1 MNRMLNPSGRSPAC
15 PGPVSRRSLLQAG
28 AAAFTGLGMAD
39 LLKLQAQAAAQ
50 SAVGNAARGVPGKD
64 DPAVIFV
71 WLPGGPPHMETFD
84 MKPDAPEDY
93 RGAFRPINT
102 NVSGIQICEH
112 LPLLAK
118 LADKYT
124 LIRSIAHDF
133 ADHGGGHKRFMTGRD
148 PKEPTGFVN
157 DYPAVGSMVA
167 KMQEKR
173 NVGVPNYTLLV
184 DNGRAHI
191 DVFSLGTAYL
201 GPAYG
206 PFTVGGDPSE
216 PGFSV
221 QNLGLAKEMEERLD
235 DRASLLGGLDKL
247 RRGIDKSGALDAMDK
262 FNERAID
269 LLTSEK
275 ARDAF
280 DLAKEDPRLREKY
293 GDHPWG
299 QRAIMARRLV
309 EAGVSF
315 VTVVMENPF
324 CKQVPWIK
332 NGVYNWDSHAVNC
345 HLFDDALAR
354 LPVFDR
360 TIAAMIEDIYARGL
374 DKRVMVVVTGEFGR
388 TPRVSHSIGTQ
399 TGIMQP
405 GRDHWPGAMSVLT
418 FGGGMRTGQVVGSTN
433 TKGEY
438 PADRPL
444 TPNDLWATV
453 FNHLGINYNHS
464 FPDLSGRPMPILPF
478 GEPIKELT

>member
-1 MNRMLNPSGRSPAC
+1 MLHPTNGPIRC
-15 PGPVSRRSLLQAG
+15 PGPVSRRSLLTAG
-28 AAAFTGLGMAD
+28 AAAFTGLGLAD
-39 LLKLQAQAAAQ
+39 LLKLQAQAA
-50 SAVGNAARGVPGKD
+50 VGNAVPGVPKKD
-64 DPAVIFV
+64 EPAVIFV
-71 WLPGGPPHMETFD
+71 WMPGGPPHMETFD

-124 LIRSIAHDF
+124 LIRSISHEY
-133 ADHGGGHKRFMTGRD
+133 ADHGGGHKRLMTGRQ
-148 PKEPTGFVN
+148 PKEPTGTN
-157 DYPAVGSMVA
+157 NEHPAVGSIVA
-167 KMQEKR
+167 KMQERR
-173 NVGVPNYTLLV
+173 NIGVPNYVQIV
-184 DNGRAHI
+184 DAGRAQI
-191 DVFSLGTAYL
+191 DTFAMGPAYL
-201 GPAYG
+201 GPAYT

-216 PGFSV
+216 PDFQV
-221 QNLGLAKEMEERLD
+221 QNLGLAREMEERLD

-247 RRGIDKSGALDAMDK
+247 RRNIDKSGVVSAMDT
-262 FNERAID
+262 FNQRAIG

-280 DLAKEDPRLREKY
+280 DLTKEDPKLREKY

-309 EAGVSF
+309 EAGVTF
-315 VTVVMENPF
+315 VTAIIENPF

-345 HLFDDALAR
+345 HLYDDALVR
-354 LPVFDR
+354 LPIFDR
-360 TIAAMIEDIYARGL
+360 TIAALIEDIYARGL

-399 TGIMQP
+399 TGVMQP

-433 TKGEY
+433 SKGEY

-453 FNHLGINYNHS
+453 FNHLGININHS

>member
-1 MNRMLNPSGRSPAC
+1 MNRMLNPRGTHC
-15 PGPVSRRSLLQAG
+15 PGPVSRRSLLTAG
-28 AAAFTGLGMAD
+28 AAAFTGLGIAD
-39 LLKLQAQAAAQ
+39 LLRLQAQAAEQ
-50 SAVGNAARGVPGKD
+50 SAAGNAVPGVPKKD

-102 NVSGIQICEH
+102 NVAGIQICEH

-173 NVGVPNYTLLV
+173 NVGVPNYTLIV
-184 DNGRAHI
+184 DAGRAQI
-191 DVFSLGTAYL
+191 DTFSLGTAYL

-216 PGFSV
+216 PGFAV

-247 RRGIDKSGALDAMDK
+247 RRGIDKSGALDAMDT
-262 FNERAID
+262 FNQRAIG
-269 LLTSEK
+269 LLTSPQ

-280 DLAKEDPRLREKY
+280 DLTREDPKLREKY

-309 EAGVSF
+309 ESGVSF

-360 TIAAMIEDIYARGL
+360 TIAALIEDIYARGL

-388 TPRVSHSIGTQ
+388 TPRITNQIGTQ

-405 GRDHWPGAMSVLT
+405 GRDHWPGAMSVLA
-418 FGGGMRTGQVVGSTN
+418 FGGGMRTGQVVGATN

-453 FNHLGINYNHS
+453 FQHLGINYNHA

-478 GEPIKELT
+478 GQPIKELT

>member
-1 MNRMLNPSGRSPAC
+1 MSKTDPNLRGKLERAPTYQRALRGEWWAE
-15 PGPVSRRSLLQAG
+15 
-28 AAAFTGLGMAD
+28 GMP
-39 LLKLQAQAAAQ
+39 
-50 SAVGNAARGVPGKD
+50 R
-64 DPAVIFV
+64 
-71 WLPGGPPHMETFD
+71 T
-84 MKPDAPEDY
+84 
-93 RGAFRPINT
+93 
-102 NVSGIQICEH
+102 
-112 LPLLAK
+112 
-118 LADKYT
+118 
-124 LIRSIAHDF
+124 
-133 ADHGGGHKRFMTGRD
+133 
-148 PKEPTGFVN
+148 
-157 DYPAVGSMVA
+157 
-167 KMQEKR
+167 
-173 NVGVPNYTLLV
+173 
-184 DNGRAHI
+184 
-191 DVFSLGTAYL
+191 
-201 GPAYG
+201 
-206 PFTVGGDPSE
+206 
-216 PGFSV
+216 PGFQV
-221 QNLGLAKEMEERLD
+221 QNLGLAREMEERLD

-247 RRGIDKSGALDAMDK
+247 RRNIDKSGVVSAMDT
-262 FNERAID
+262 FNQRAIG

-280 DLAKEDPRLREKY
+280 DLTKEDPKLREKY

-309 EAGVSF
+309 EAGVTF
-315 VTVVMENPF
+315 VTAIIENPF

-345 HLFDDALAR
+345 HLYDDALVR
-354 LPVFDR
+354 LPIFDR
-360 TIAAMIEDIYARGL
+360 TIAALIEDIYARGL

-433 TKGEY
+433 SKGEY

-453 FNHLGINYNHS
+453 FNHLGININHS

>member
-1 MNRMLNPSGRSPAC
+1 
-15 PGPVSRRSLLQAG
+15 LQAG

-39 LLKLQAQAAAQ
+39 LLRLQAQAA
-50 SAVGNAARGVPGKD
+50 VGNAVPGVPSAAKED
-64 DPAVIFV
+64 EPAVIFV

-102 NVSGIQICEH
+102 NVAGIQICEH

-157 DYPAVGSMVA
+157 DFPAVGSMVA

-173 NVGVPNYTLLV
+173 SDSAGGLRGVGVPNYTLLV
-184 DNGRAHI
+184 DAGRAQI
-191 DVFSLGTAYL
+191 DTFSLGTAYL

-216 PGFSV
+216 PGFAV
-221 QNLGLAKEMEERLD
+221 QNLGLAKEMEQRLD

-262 FNERAID
+262 FNQRAID
-269 LLTSEK
+269 LLTSPQ

-280 DLAKEDPRLREKY
+280 DLTKEDAKLREKY

-360 TIAAMIEDIYARGL
+360 TIAALIEDIYARGL

-388 TPRVSHSIGTQ
+388 TPRISNQVGSQ

-418 FGGGMRTGQVVGSTN
+418 FGGGMRTGQVVGATN

-453 FNHLGINYNHS
+453 FQHLGINYNHS

-478 GEPIKELT
+478 GEPIRELA